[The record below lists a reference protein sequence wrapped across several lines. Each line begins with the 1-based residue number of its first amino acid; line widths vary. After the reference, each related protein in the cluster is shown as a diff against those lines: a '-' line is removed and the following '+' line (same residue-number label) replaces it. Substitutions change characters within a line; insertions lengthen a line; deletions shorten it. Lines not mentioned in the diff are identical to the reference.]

1 MNLFTYGTLMD
12 SAVWARVALEP
23 CASQPAVLHGYEARR
38 LRGET
43 FPGLVECEGAITPG
57 QLYESV
63 GTAALARLDD
73 YEGDIY
79 TRVCVTVL
87 LASGATTP
95 AEVYLLRPEH
105 RGMVLKEHWLPP
117 GVDP

>member
-12 SAVWARVALEP
+12 PAVWARVAQEP

-43 FPGLVECEGAITPG
+43 FPGLIKCKGTSTPG
-57 QLYESV
+57 LLYESV
-63 GTAALARLDD
+63 SAAALARLDD

-79 TRVCVTVL
+79 TRVRVTVM

-105 RGMVLKEHWLPP
+105 SGMVLEEYWLPP